1 MRAEQPSATGEV
13 SMNLMITTAALA
25 LAAVS
30 APAAAELGQYN
41 SPPPSTEQMPGP
53 AQQQSR
59 TQAAAQAG
67 PAIKPS
73 SHALKALIDLQNAVK
88 AKDMANIPAKLAAA
102 QAVVQ
107 TKEDHYLLAQLQLNA
122 AIDAKDDPAA
132 AAAVDAMVATGLV
145 DRTKTATLYKGVGE
159 LFYQAKQFDKAVAA
173 FNKSVALNPQDYETL
188 DLIGESYIG
197 AGQKEQAA
205 AAFEHAIQA
214 RSAAGQKAQELIYK
228 KALQLA
234 YDARSPNTMD
244 IARQWIAAYPSPTG
258 WHDTVGIYRD
268 LNRPDTEGTLDL
280 LRLLQANSA
289 LSTPGDYALFAE
301 AAAEQSNFNE
311 AQAVVD
317 EGIASHQIDPSSA
330 QFRQLI
336 AALKTKPKATAAD
349 LVTAAKTS
357 PSPLILLR
365 IGDRYYAM
373 RDYAHAADIDRQVLA
388 KPGADRDLVNL
399 HLGMAL
405 ARAGDKSG
413 ATAALNAVTGPRAGI
428 AKLWLLYVQ
437 QHA

>member
-1 MRAEQPSATGEV
+1 MK
-13 SMNLMITTAALA
+13 LLITTAALA

-30 APAAAELGQYN
+30 APAAGQY
-41 SPPPSTEQMPGP
+41 SSQPPTPEQMPEP
-53 AQQQSR
+53 VQQQPQ
-59 TQAAAQAG
+59 TPATAQAG
-67 PAIKPS
+67 PKIQPS
-73 SHALKALIDLQNAVK
+73 KQALKALIDLQTAVK
-88 AKDMANIPAKLAAA
+88 AKDTANIPAKIAAA
-102 QAVVQ
+102 QAAAQ
-107 TKEDHYLLAQLQLNA
+107 TKEDRYLIAQLQLNA
-122 AIDAKDDPAA
+122 AVDAKDNAAA

-145 DRTKTATLYKGVGE
+145 DQTKSAALYKGVGE
-159 LFYQAKQFDKAVAA
+159 LFYQAKQFDKAAA
-173 FNKSVALNPQDYETL
+173 ALSRSAVLNPHDYDTL

-244 IARQWIAAYPSPTG
+244 IASQWIAAYPSPTS
-258 WHDTVGIYRD
+258 WRDTVGIYRD

-280 LRLLQANSA
+280 FRLLQANSA
-289 LSTPGDYALFAE
+289 LSTPGDYTLFAE
-301 AAAEQSNFNE
+301 ASAEQLNYNE

-349 LVTAAKTS
+349 LVTAAKS
-357 PSPLILLR
+357 AANPLILLR

-373 RDYAHAADIDRQVLA
+373 RDYAHAAEIDRQVLA
-388 KPGADRDLVNL
+388 KPGADRDLANL

-405 ARAGDKSG
+405 ARAGDKPG